1 MSILYAFLFGGVIC
15 LIAQII
21 YDNTK
26 LSSGHITSLFVSIG
40 ALLEF
45 FNLYDLIIEKC
56 GVGASLPIL
65 SFGHSLMHASLI
77 GVKEEGIIG
86 IFKNIFDLTS
96 SGISFVIF
104 LAVIISSIEN
114 SKNHI
119 FQTL

>member
-1 MSILYAFLFGGVIC
+1 MSILYSFLFGGFVC

-26 LSSGHITSLFVSIG
+26 LSSGHITSLFVSLG

-45 FNLYDLIIEKC
+45 LNIYDFLISKC

-65 SFGHSLMHASLI
+65 SFGHSLMHASIL
-77 GVKEEGIIG
+77 GLKEEGIIG

-104 LAVIISSIEN
+104 LALIVC
-114 SKNHI
+114 I
-119 FQTL
+119 FFKPKE

>member
-1 MSILYAFLFGGVIC
+1 MSILYAFIFGGLIS

-26 LSSGHITSLFVSIG
+26 LTAGHITSLFVSLG

-45 FNLYDLIIEKC
+45 FNIYDSIINLA

-65 SFGHSLMHASLI
+65 SFGHSLMHASLL
-77 GVKEEGIIG
+77 GLKQEGIIG
-86 IFKNIFDLTS
+86 IFKNILDLTS

-104 LAVIISSIEN
+104 ISIIIALVFKPKE
-114 SKNHI
+114 
-119 FQTL
+119 

>member
-1 MSILYAFLFGGVIC
+1 MSILYAFIFGGLIS

-26 LSSGHITSLFVSIG
+26 LTAGHITSLFVSLG

-45 FNLYDLIIEKC
+45 FNIYDSIINLA

-65 SFGHSLMHASLI
+65 SFGHSLMHASIL
-77 GVKEEGIIG
+77 GLKQEGIIG
-86 IFKNIFDLTS
+86 IFKNILDLTS

-104 LAVIISSIEN
+104 ISIIIALVFKPKE
-114 SKNHI
+114 
-119 FQTL
+119 